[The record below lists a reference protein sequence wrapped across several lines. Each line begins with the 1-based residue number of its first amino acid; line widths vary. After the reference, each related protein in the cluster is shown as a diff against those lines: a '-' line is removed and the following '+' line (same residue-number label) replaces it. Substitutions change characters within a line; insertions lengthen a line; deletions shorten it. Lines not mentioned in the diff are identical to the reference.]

1 MKYLFFLI
9 FISLCYPLNAQN
21 SSGPVAEAAEFK
33 SMKLHLAKITLKD
46 WPYMIPFQ
54 QGKKWGYLDQRT
66 MKIIVPALANTLYL
80 FKPEGYIGTFND
92 YKNDLFYTLTLDE
105 EGKLRTHSEQVAEL
119 VMPPQQYGRS
129 PNPNI
134 KSISSENG
142 YTGFEYKIVA
152 GDIIEITAYS
162 DLYASYNVKEPKLIP
177 LWIDG
182 KVYAIA
188 GKTTSDPHV
197 THFGI
202 IASDGESLTGFDFEH
217 QKLIPVGG
225 VKDTTSSWF
234 LVQPLGDRDTKYS
247 YKNHK
252 GEYRLKDSL
261 SSRMYNWVYQ
271 SSQEH
276 YPYYMPV
283 KTTVGYVLTE
293 QRIIDTYELKY
304 INTLPKGYK
313 LEYLDYMN
321 TKAYSKES
329 PDIMRQTA
337 KVFIIVSQ
345 EDKSCYMDLQGKI
358 YTPQQ

>member
-1 MKYLFFLI
+1 MKHLLLLF
-9 FISLCYPLNAQN
+9 FISLYYPLSAQN
-21 SSGPVAEAAEFK
+21 SSELISEATEFK
-33 SMKLHLAKITLKD
+33 SMKSYLAKITLKD

-54 QGKKWGYLDQRT
+54 QDKKWGYLDQRT
-66 MKIIVPALANTLYL
+66 MKITVPALANTLYL

-142 YTGFEYKIVA
+142 YTGFEYKVVA

-162 DLYASYNVKEPKLIP
+162 DLYTSHNVNEPKLTPIR
-177 LWIDG
+177 IDG
-182 KVYAIA
+182 KVYAVA
-188 GKTTSDPHV
+188 GKSTADPNV

-202 IASDGESLTGFDFEH
+202 IASDGKPLPGFNFEH
-217 QKLIPVGG
+217 QKVIPIGG
-225 VKDTTSSWF
+225 VKDTTSNWF
-234 LVQPLGDRDTKYS
+234 LVQPTGGRDVKYS
-247 YKNHK
+247 YMNHK
-252 GEYRLKDSL
+252 GEYKLKDSL
-261 SSRMYNWVYQ
+261 SSRIYNWAYQ

-276 YPYYMPV
+276 FPYYMPV
-283 KTTVGYVLTE
+283 KTTAGYFLTD

-304 INTLPKGYK
+304 INSIPQKFR

-321 TKAYSKES
+321 TKAYNKES
-329 PDIMRQTA
+329 PDITRQTA
-337 KVFIIVSQ
+337 KVFVVVSQ
-345 EDKSCYMDLQGKI
+345 EGKSYYMDLEGKI
-358 YTPQQ
+358 YEPQ